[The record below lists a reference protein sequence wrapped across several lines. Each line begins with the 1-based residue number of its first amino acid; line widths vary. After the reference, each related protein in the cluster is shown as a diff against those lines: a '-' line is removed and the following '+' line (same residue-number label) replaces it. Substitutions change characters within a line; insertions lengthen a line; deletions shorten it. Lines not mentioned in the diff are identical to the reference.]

1 MREIFSVV
9 LTTSWR
15 ACPALLVVLAARG
28 LLRRAP
34 AGFWRVLW
42 WGAFFRLACP
52 FALFIPIPVAKEAMP
67 MPLEIL
73 GAGAGPLV
81 PQNPDPVLLPGTG
94 IEVAP
99 ALPSADPGML
109 LAAAWGLGCLLL
121 LAWGLLS
128 FLGFSRCLTGAVRL
142 EGNVWQGD
150 CIPGPVTVGLFRPR
164 IYLPSALEGE
174 ERDYVLLHEQA
185 HIRWGDPVFKV
196 LAYLIL
202 ALHWFNPL
210 AWAAFLWAC
219 RDMEAASDEGAL
231 GRMGQENRQGYAAA
245 LLHVATGRRVL
256 AGGPPAFGEGDLKGR
271 IRRVMAYK
279 KPAPWA
285 AAAAGAVA
293 LGVTVSSLLGL
304 VPQVYAAEKPLAFV
318 PYDSFFFV
326 LMPGEAQDYRQAITL
341 AETADLYYQV
351 TWTPTGLNTEV
362 GLGAESG
369 ARVGSAP
376 SYLVDG
382 RGGVAAGVF
391 EEVPPGEYRLIVR
404 SAAENQAYSNT
415 TLREDLEIA
424 GAAAFGWREGDGWK
438 TAAGADPQEGTITFP
453 AYQEGRED
461 YNAVVYDIQPFQLS
475 IRLPE
480 GWSVRVPPPEERGTS
495 FAFTP
500 LWLYQG
506 EEYAGSIAY
515 NTFEIYP
522 DVPPENFYRM
532 VYNQLML
539 GSVLNWDNE
548 YTVVRDWG
556 SGCSATVQI
565 MESQGAAGPADMRPG
580 ILAYDR
586 DRLVYVAIQLENG
599 RLSSQEVW
607 ELAESLQIL

>member
-1 MREIFSVV
+1 MV
-9 LTTSWR
+9 
-15 ACPALLVVLAARG
+15 
-28 LLRRAP
+28 
-34 AGFWRVLW
+34 
-42 WGAFFRLACP
+42 
-52 FALFIPIPVAKEAMP
+52 
-67 MPLEIL
+67 
-73 GAGAGPLV
+73 
-81 PQNPDPVLLPGTG
+81 
-94 IEVAP
+94 
-99 ALPSADPGML
+99 
-109 LAAAWGLGCLLL
+109 
-121 LAWGLLS
+121 
-128 FLGFSRCLTGAVRL
+128 
-142 EGNVWQGD
+142 
-150 CIPGPVTVGLFRPR
+150 
-164 IYLPSALEGE
+164 
-174 ERDYVLLHEQA
+174 
-185 HIRWGDPVFKV
+185 
-196 LAYLIL
+196 
-202 ALHWFNPL
+202 
-210 AWAAFLWAC
+210 
-219 RDMEAASDEGAL
+219 
-231 GRMGQENRQGYAAA
+231 
-245 LLHVATGRRVL
+245 
-256 AGGPPAFGEGDLKGR
+256 
-271 IRRVMAYK
+271 
-279 KPAPWA
+279 
-285 AAAAGAVA
+285 
-293 LGVTVSSLLGL
+293 
-304 VPQVYAAEKPLAFV
+304 
-318 PYDSFFFV
+318 
-326 LMPGEAQDYRQAITL
+326 
-341 AETADLYYQV
+341 
-351 TWTPTGLNTEV
+351 
-362 GLGAESG
+362 LGAESG

-539 GSVLNWDNE
+539 GSVLNWDND